1 MIDDQIQ
8 LSVLKKL
15 NLSMLL
21 GETKILLY
29 LYKINNQNPYIFKN
43 IKYIKKVLFLL
54 NNALLGYR
62 IRQKFIDSNELNI
75 NKKNLEAE
83 AMYSY
88 IKSIQ
93 QVGSEKNF
101 FEIELIKYIN
111 VFEKIIKGDKDIN
124 SELIEKII
132 NLFDDMVE
140 NVNLKYQEYIK
151 DYLINNI
158 VECY

>member
-8 LSVLKKL
+8 ISVLKKL

-21 GETKILLY
+21 GKTKILLY
-29 LYKINNQNPYIFKN
+29 LYKINSQNPYIFKN

-83 AMYSY
+83 AIYSF

-93 QVGSEKNF
+93 QVDTEKNF

-111 VFEKIIKGDKDIN
+111 VFEKIIKGDKNIN
-124 SELIEKII
+124 SKSIEKII
-132 NLFDDMVE
+132 NLFNDMVK
-140 NVNLKYQEYIK
+140 NINSKYHDYIK
-151 DYLINNI
+151 DYLINNL